1 MIEIDG
7 SHGEGGG
14 QIVRTSVALSAV
26 CGEPVRVFKI
36 RKGRPRP
43 GLAAQ
48 HVKAIEAMAMI
59 SGAQTVGVAV
69 GSMEVVFRPGKVM
82 GGSVRID
89 IGTAGSVTLLIECLL
104 PALTRGEGPVSLQV
118 NGGTDVRWSP
128 TIDYLE
134 RVALPA
140 ISSFGVVAS
149 LRRVQR
155 GYYPRGGGIVYLD
168 VVPGAL
174 RPADLA
180 IVPAPVRGISH
191 SSNLPPHVAKRQALA
206 AEEALAR
213 SGYQGE
219 IDIEVLQAPSTGS
232 GITLWSGLKG
242 GSSLGERGLPAER
255 VGSNAAGNLI
265 EELGS
270 SAAVD
275 VFLADQLIP
284 YLALAGGS
292 FSARAITK
300 HTLTNIWTAGRFL
313 DREIRIFEGDG
324 IFLVEG

>member
-14 QIVRTSVALSAV
+14 QIVRTSIALSAV
-26 CGEPVRVFKI
+26 CGEPVRVFNI
-36 RKGRPRP
+36 RKARPRP

-48 HVKAIEAMAMI
+48 HVKAIEAMATI
-59 SGAQTVGVAV
+59 TAAEVSGVAV
-69 GSMEVVFRPGKVM
+69 GSEEVIFRPGRIA
-82 GGSVRID
+82 GGSFVID
-89 IGTAGSVTLLIECLL
+89 IGTAGSITLLIECLL
-104 PALTRGEGPVSLQV
+104 PALAKGEGPASLQV

-128 TIDYLE
+128 TVDYLE
-134 RVALPA
+134 KVALPA
-140 ISSFGVVAS
+140 ISSFGVEAH
-149 LRRVQR
+149 LRRVRR
-155 GYYPRGGGIVYLD
+155 GYYPRGGGMVHLD

-180 IVPAPVRGISH
+180 IVPALVRGISH
-191 SSNLPPHVAKRQALA
+191 SSNLPSHVAKRQAQA

-213 SGYQGE
+213 SRYQGE
-219 IDIEVLQAPSTGS
+219 IEIEVLQAPSTGS

-255 VGSNAAGNLI
+255 VGQNAAANLI
-265 EELGS
+265 EELSS

-292 FSARAITK
+292 FSTRAITK